1 MALCQAPLQTTGI
14 SPVKRYDPLQGSS
27 GVQTP
32 NLQALH
38 VVRRIF
44 IFIYGV
50 AGTVLAENTQ
60 KPLLLQTSPKKKDK
74 DEGKAQRLSNDV
86 EEVSRKYTA
95 WNKVSPSSKLLQES
109 KSSTSSAFLTIAF
122 PHLLGEF
129 IF

>member
-44 IFIYGV
+44 IFIYRV

-60 KPLLLQTSPKKKDK
+60 KPLLLQTSPKKTTRMREKHR
-74 DEGKAQRLSNDV
+74 GSAMMW
-86 EEVSRKYTA
+86 RKFQGNTQPGTSSCK
-95 WNKVSPSSKLLQES
+95 NPNLQHPLPSSPLP
-109 KSSTSSAFLTIAF
+109 FLTSWESSYF
-122 PHLLGEF
+122 D
-129 IF
+129 